1 MTVALDAV
9 LLAVSRH
16 SLRRWLLALGGFGLI
31 PLGLLDSSI
40 IPVPGSM
47 DLLTIILSARQ
58 QSLWFYYAFMAT
70 AGSVLG
76 AWLTYKL
83 ARKGGKETLHR
94 RLRHWRM
101 DKVREMF
108 ARWGFSAVAV
118 PALMPPPVPMV
129 PFVLAAGA
137 MQYPA
142 KKFLTA
148 MITGRVVRYM
158 VLAYL
163 AGRYGRRILHPGPAI
178 WVAFGILTAAA
189 FLALYLWHEIRSPEP
204 IEN

>member
-40 IPVPGSM
+40 IPLPGSM
-47 DLLTIILSARQ
+47 DLLTIVLSARQ

-76 AWLTYKL
+76 ASLTYKL
-83 ARKGGKETLHR
+83 ARKSGKETLHR

-108 ARWGFSAVAV
+108 ARWGFSTVAV
-118 PALMPPPVPMV
+118 PALMPT
-129 PFVLAAGA
+129 AGA
-137 MQYPA
+137 NGSVRSCCGRHAISSEEVSNGDDHWPGSPVHGAGVSSQSIWPA
-142 KKFLTA
+142 DFA
-148 MITGRVVRYM
+148 PRAGYMGR
-158 VLAYL
+158 L
-163 AGRYGRRILHPGPAI
+163 
-178 WVAFGILTAAA
+178 
-189 FLALYLWHEIRSPEP
+189 
-204 IEN
+204 